1 MKKIFL
7 DTNIFLRVLVSDNKQ
22 AEESAVLLR
31 KIESGR
37 LIPYTSTIVLL
48 ETAFTLR
55 SYYKIKNTQI
65 IKDVEKILKLRNLTI
80 IEKTDFRKSLEIHKK
95 TKVKLPDCLIA
106 TQIPANTVL
115 VTYDREFQ
123 KIPALLVK
131 TPKEVLENLKN

>member
-80 IEKTDFRKSLEIHKK
+80 IEKTDFRKSLEIHKM
-95 TKVKLPDCLIA
+95 P
-106 TQIPANTVL
+106 
-115 VTYDREFQ
+115 F
-123 KIPALLVK
+123 
-131 TPKEVLENLKN
+131 